1 MNLSFRIA
9 WRYFI
14 SRRKSG
20 AYNAVSLI
28 SWISLA
34 GYLVGA
40 AALVIVLSVFNGFGT
55 LFGTM
60 YAHFDADLKITPAK
74 GKSFVPSEIAF
85 EKIKAIP
92 GISSAE
98 WVIEENVLLRYN
110 NKQGIGTIRAVSE
123 NYIQNSH
130 LDTNILRGVTYLQ
143 AGDTNFAMA
152 GLGLSYQLGIDPDDQ
167 FHYLGIYLPRKGEV
181 NMLNPDGAFAKGVIA
196 PSAIFSVQEEVDA
209 KYVLVPLR
217 FAQQNLERG
226 NEFSSIEIRLLPKSN
241 SDEIREEIQEICGTN
256 FEVKNRFEQRASFY
270 KIMQSEKTI
279 SYVIL
284 VFILLIAAFNTIG
297 SLYMLVLEKKAD
309 LIILK
314 GMGFGPQ
321 TAFRLF
327 LFESLLIAVVGG
339 LGGIILGAS
348 FVLGQENFGWVA
360 LQNAESF
367 VVQAYPVKLEIMDLI
382 NVFITLLVLG
392 LVTAIYPASK
402 AAAIVAQEMKK

>member
-20 AYNAVSLI
+20 TYNAVSLI

-40 AALVIVLSVFNGFGT
+40 AALVIILSVFNGFGA
-55 LFGTM
+55 LFGGM
-60 YAHFDADLKITPAK
+60 YAHFDADLKITPVK
-74 GKSFVPSEIAF
+74 GKTFLPKEVSIDN
-85 EKIKAIP
+85 IKSIP
-92 GISSAE
+92 GIASAE

-110 NKQGIGTIRAVSE
+110 NKQGIGTIRAVSDQ
-123 NYIQNSH
+123 YLLHSH
-130 LDTNILRGVTYLQ
+130 LDTNILRGTALLQ
-143 AGDTNFAMA
+143 AGDTNFAMV

-181 NMLNPDGAFAKGVIA
+181 DMLNPDGAFAKGVIA
-196 PSAIFSVQEEVDA
+196 PSAVFSVQEEVDA

-217 FAQQNLERG
+217 FAQQVLERE
-226 NEFSSIEIRLLPKSN
+226 NNFSAIEIRLSPQA
-241 SDEIREEIQEICGTN
+241 DMDDMQEKVQQLCGSN

-297 SLYMLVLEKKAD
+297 SLYMLVLEKKSD

-314 GMGFGPQ
+314 GMGFEPK

-327 LFESLLIAVVGG
+327 LAESLLIALVGG
-339 LGGIILGAS
+339 LAGIFLGVL
-348 FVLGQENFGWVA
+348 FVLGQEQFGWVA

-367 VVQAYPVKLEIMDLI
+367 VMHAYPVELQIPDLI
-382 NVFITLLVLG
+382 KVFFTLIVLG
-392 LVTAIYPASK
+392 LVTAIYPAYR
-402 AAAIVAQEMKK
+402 AASIVANEMRK

>member
-40 AALVIVLSVFNGFGT
+40 AALVIVLSVFNGFGS

-60 YAHFDADLKITPAK
+60 YAQFDADLKITPAK
-74 GKSFVPSEIAF
+74 GKTFIPTEIPF
-85 EKIKAIP
+85 QKIADLK

-98 WVIEENVLLRYN
+98 WVIEENVLMRYN

-123 NYIQNSH
+123 NYIANSH
-130 LDTNILRGVTYLQ
+130 LDTNILRGAAITQ
-143 AGDTNFAMA
+143 SGDTNYAIV

-167 FHYLGIYLPRKGEV
+167 FHYLGIYLPRSGEV
-181 NMLNPDGAFAKGVIA
+181 DMLNPDGAFAKGVIS
-196 PSAIFSVQEEVDA
+196 PSAIFSIQEEVDA

-217 FAQQNLERG
+217 FAQENLERG
-226 NEFSSIEIRLLPKSN
+226 NQFSSIEIRLNK
-241 SDEIREEIQEICGTN
+241 DEDLDQFQENIQEICGPN

-297 SLYMLVLEKKAD
+297 SLYMLVLEKKTD
-309 LIILK
+309 LINLK
-314 GMGFGPQ
+314 GMGLKPKQ
-321 TAFRLF
+321 AFRLF

-339 LGGIILGAS
+339 FVGILLGAV
-348 FVLGQENFGWVA
+348 FVIGQEKFGWVS

-367 VVQAYPVKLEIMDLI
+367 VINSYPVKLQVMDLV
-382 NVFITLLVLG
+382 NVFFTLIILG
-392 LVTAIYPASK
+392 LITAIYPASK
-402 AAAIVAQEMKK
+402 AAKIVSQEMRK